1 MAIIQFDN
9 GQKVKFDGTPTERD
23 VEEVAQ
29 KLGITKKKSFFQKAG
44 DFFTSSTQK
53 FAKTLGTAASVI
65 DPKTK
70 KLREETISST
80 QKLVDEYTQKAKNEP
95 NKERAKK
102 FLEVAQKLA
111 DTENIDIYNNP
122 EYQKTAKQ
130 IYGEALGTVL
140 ETTSLGSFGAS
151 KAPTA
156 LKILTPGKNILKN
169 AKIGAAY
176 GGVFGTGFGVS
187 GAAQK
192 NKSSKD
198 IITEGLIAGAVGA
211 TGGATLGGALT
222 SAGFGLS
229 GILKKTSKY
238 SAQMKNALGKEAIKK
253 LEKTSK
259 DLVKMSP
266 TASKNEAKWNKNTAR
281 FIANEFVIDEKTL
294 KPKSIL
300 QLIDSDGKRINTDN
314 AINALKNKYYD
325 EANAFNSLIQDSGE
339 YISLNQLKTK
349 AIKSLGDDLKAR
361 GSDYDEAIKYI
372 NKEINAYKK
381 NYRDAGLIDG
391 NDLLLPISKLNKIKT
406 GLWNKTSNFNPSQKD
421 KLLSDINYKLGQTAK
436 DLIEES
442 VEDVAVKRMNQR
454 LGDFASAIK
463 VLENANGKVLP
474 GGFFGR
480 QFTRLAGTVAGSPG
494 GIGGSII
501 GNITGGML
509 ADIMVNPKIKTTLWT
524 KLVKQLNKQKNGQ
537 DIINEAIEILSK
549 RNQER
554 AARKLLEAPKFI
566 PLKPKSD
573 NSRLFT
579 QEEANALL
587 ESLKIK
593 PKKIKLNQTGKAEPL
608 KSKQKLDSLNPT
620 GSVFSKYT
628 PKQRATAEL
637 ADNITTLDKTMKKP
651 ADEMITIYRG
661 TGKGGDIVAGDFVT
675 TNKQLA
681 KDYAGT
687 GRVIEKKVRLSDVL
701 DDLDEPLGEEYIY
714 RPQAKLKPSV
724 EPLIEEAKKYKT
736 AEEFVKENSIKHISQ
751 EQVLPKKQGDIQF
764 YHGTDVLNYDKLSI
778 PKFEGSTMDRN
789 YGDYFYITPDRSLT
803 ETYGR
808 YSAGF
813 NIPKEKVLPLEKYRS
828 LWNAEKGTGISEK
841 AFDDKLFKDYWAI
854 EMPDNEFIVKD
865 VSKIRDY
872 TKSQLTDI
880 WNKANKK

>member
-140 ETTSLGSFGAS
+140 EITSLGSFGAS

-229 GILKKTSKY
+229 GILKKISKY

-587 ESLKIK
+587 DSLKT
-593 PKKIKLNQTGKAEPL
+593 Q
-608 KSKQKLDSLNPT
+608 
-620 GSVFSKYT
+620 
-628 PKQRATAEL
+628 
-637 ADNITTLDKTMKKP
+637 
-651 ADEMITIYRG
+651 
-661 TGKGGDIVAGDFVT
+661 
-675 TNKQLA
+675 NK
-681 KDYAGT
+681 
-687 GRVIEKKVRLSDVL
+687 
-701 DDLDEPLGEEYIY
+701 
-714 RPQAKLKPSV
+714 
-724 EPLIEEAKKYKT
+724 
-736 AEEFVKENSIKHISQ
+736 
-751 EQVLPKKQGDIQF
+751 
-764 YHGTDVLNYDKLSI
+764 
-778 PKFEGSTMDRN
+778 
-789 YGDYFYITPDRSLT
+789 
-803 ETYGR
+803 
-808 YSAGF
+808 
-813 NIPKEKVLPLEKYRS
+813 
-828 LWNAEKGTGISEK
+828 
-841 AFDDKLFKDYWAI
+841 
-854 EMPDNEFIVKD
+854 
-865 VSKIRDY
+865 
-872 TKSQLTDI
+872 
-880 WNKANKK
+880 